1 MAVKEHVIAGQPQD
15 RNGKTYL
22 VENVEVIRQTREKDE
37 PERGNHHS
45 DVGAISD
52 KAAEDGAREPRTDDL
67 DVELLALSKAVV
79 RIEVRRENSDL
90 VALGL
95 ESERQVDHEHL
106 GAADSEVW
114 M

>member
-1 MAVKEHVIAGQPQD
+1 MAVKEHFITGHPQD

-22 VENVEVIRQTREKDE
+22 VEDVKVIRQTREEDE
-37 PERGNHHS
+37 PERGDHHS
-45 DVGAISD
+45 DVGAKSD

-79 RIEVRRENSDL
+79 RIEVRCEDSDL

-95 ESERQVDHEHL
+95 EGERQVDHEHL
-106 GAADSEVW
+106 SAADSEVW